1 MRRDFTY
8 QIAITTMLPGLLT
21 GNAYARLDDEVGE
34 YEDEN

>member
-21 GNAYARLDDEVGE
+21 GNAYATHDDGVGE
-34 YEDEN
+34 YANEN

>member
-21 GNAYARLDDEVGE
+21 RNAYARLDDGVGE
-34 YEDEN
+34 YANEN